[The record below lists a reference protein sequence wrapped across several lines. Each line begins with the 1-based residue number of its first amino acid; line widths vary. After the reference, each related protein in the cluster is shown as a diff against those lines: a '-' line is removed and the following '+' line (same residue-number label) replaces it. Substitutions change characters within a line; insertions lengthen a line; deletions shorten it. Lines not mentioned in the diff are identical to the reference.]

1 VTLTNFEL
9 DSGRLYSDLRASLLL
24 HHCDNG
30 PLLYAAVPLG
40 SDHSE
45 SGKDLGG
52 RGRLRYKGEERCCNE
67 RPIVAQLGDKDVN

>member
-1 VTLTNFEL
+1 MSLTNCEL
-9 DSGRLYSDLRASLLL
+9 DSGWFHSDLRASLLL

-30 PLLYAAVPLG
+30 PLLHAAVPLG
-40 SDHSE
+40 CDYSE

-52 RGRLRYKGEERCCNE
+52 RGRPGYQGEERCCHE